1 MQPECLV
8 CLYNQALRASKIANC
23 DYETSLKIMQFSAF
37 EIGGFSMEQT
47 PPDAA
52 AKLYPLIADI
62 AKKEDIY
69 KEIKAQ
75 STKTALQFVD
85 FAEEKLL
92 SSQDKIDAMLKL
104 GVAGNV
110 IDFATEVMFDFE
122 QEIKNIFKKQFAIYD
137 KEVFEKKLLDA
148 QNIVVIGD
156 NVGEHV
162 FDKMMIKTIKELNQ
176 GVRIDYFVRGVPIIN
191 DVTQEDTTVI
201 GLDKICN
208 IVDTKMRLPGFLPLR
223 ASKQARE
230 LYENADL
237 IISKGMGNFECLE
250 ALKNENLFFL
260 FKVKCSVV
268 ANKIGK
274 NIGDII
280 CKQNL

>member
-8 CLYNQALRASKIANC
+8 CLYNQSLRATKVLKC
-23 DYETSLKIMQFSAF
+23 DSETSLKIMQFSAF
-37 EIGGFSMEQT
+37 EIGGFHLEQT

-52 AKLYPLIADI
+52 AKLYPLIAEI
-62 AKKEDIY
+62 AKTDDIY
-69 KEIKAQ
+69 KSQKEK
-75 STKTALQFVD
+75 STKLALKFVH
-85 FAEEKLL
+85 FAQEKL
-92 SSQDKIDAMLKL
+92 SSSKDKVDTMLKL

-122 QEIKNIFKKQFAIYD
+122 QEMQNIFDKNFAIYD
-137 KEVFEKKLLDA
+137 REIFEEKLFSAKE
-148 QNIVVIGD
+148 IVVIGD

-162 FDKMMIKTIKELNQ
+162 FDKIMIKIIKEFNKKAK
-176 GVRIDYFVRGVPIIN
+176 IYYFVRGVPIIN
-191 DVTQEDTTVI
+191 DVTIKEAKKI
-201 GLDKICN
+201 RLDKICN
-208 IVDTKMRLPGFLPLR
+208 VVNTKVKLPGFLPLR
-223 ASKQARE
+223 ASKEARE
-230 LYENADL
+230 IYERADL

-274 NIGDII
+274 SIGDII
-280 CKQNL
+280 CKQNI